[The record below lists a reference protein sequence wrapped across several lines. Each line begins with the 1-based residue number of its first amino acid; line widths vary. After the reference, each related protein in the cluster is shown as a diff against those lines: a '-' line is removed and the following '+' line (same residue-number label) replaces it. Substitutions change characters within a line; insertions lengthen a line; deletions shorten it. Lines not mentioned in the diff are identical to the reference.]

1 MTNVPLETLVSS
13 LSDAS
18 IPSSARRRRAS
29 ARCAIAA
36 ALCHAERL
44 DNRQDL
50 EGGSDDMEPSFRIGH
65 RVKVRFVESRSS
77 PSGVPGAALTWCGRS
92 FRNANHPVVVG
103 RAISYLTT
111 HVVRGAISRDLV
123 VPSNVCV
130 ATGVSLRHQRSSA
143 HYALLRSLSGGH
155 EGTMDT

>member
-50 EGGSDDMEPSFRIGH
+50 EGGSDDMGPSFRIGH
-65 RVKVRFVESRSS
+65 RVKVRFVEPRSS

-92 FRNANHPVVVG
+92 FRNANQPMVVG
-103 RAISYLTT
+103 RAIRYLTT
-111 HVVRGAISRDLV
+111 HVVRGAIARGCSSTR
-123 VPSNVCV
+123 
-130 ATGVSLRHQRSSA
+130 ATGTWRLGSVFGFSDRPRKMP
-143 HYALLRSLSGGH
+143 G
-155 EGTMDT
+155 

>member
-1 MTNVPLETLVSS
+1 MTNVPLETLISS

-44 DNRQDL
+44 DNRKEL
-50 EGGSDDMEPSFRIGH
+50 EGGSDVIKPNFRMGH
-65 RVKVRFVESRSS
+65 RVKVRFVEPQSS
-77 PSGVPGAALTWCGRS
+77 PSGVPGAALRWCGRS
-92 FRNANHPVVVG
+92 FRNANQPMVVG

-111 HVVRGAISRDLV
+111 HVVREAISRVLV
-123 VPSNVCV
+123 DVSHVSV
-130 ATGVSLRHQRSSA
+130 ANRVSLRLQRPTA
-143 HYALLRSLSGGH
+143 EDARLRSRS
-155 EGTMDT
+155 DRQ